1 MKNHRRSPI
10 LVKTKME
17 LGSLTGLKRSQN
29 PIVILKYGNNNHQS
43 TFLLLTKLST
53 GLKEVVTLLMTLEVS
68 TKTEKLPLINKE
80 KMMLVSVL
88 LITTILTKLV

>member
-1 MKNHRRSPI
+1 M
-10 LVKTKME
+10 L
-17 LGSLTGLKRSQN
+17 L
-29 PIVILKYGNNNHQS
+29 YGNNNLQLMLKK
-43 TFLLLTKLST
+43 LLN
-53 GLKEVVTLLMTLEVS
+53 GVKETATMLMTLEVS

>member
-1 MKNHRRSPI
+1 MMSLLQSPI
-10 LVKTKME
+10 EVKTKME
-17 LGSLTGLKRSQN
+17 LGSLTGLKLSQN
-29 PIVILKYGNNNHQS
+29 PIVILQYGDNNHQS
-43 TFLLLTKLST
+43 TCLLLTKLSSGST
-53 GLKEVVTLLMTLEVS
+53 EVVTLLMTLEVS

>member
-1 MKNHRRSPI
+1 MKNQWRSLI
-10 LVKTKME
+10 EVMSKMD
-17 LGSLTGLKRSQN
+17 LGSLHGLKLSQN
-29 PIVILKYGNNNHQS
+29 PIVILCYGNNNHQS
-43 TFLLLTKLST
+43 TCLLTILSSGST
-53 GLKEVVTLLMTLEVS
+53 EVVTLLMTLEVS

>member
-1 MKNHRRSPI
+1 MKNQWRSPI
-10 LVKTKME
+10 KVKTKIA
-17 LGSLTGLKRSQN
+17 LGSLHGLKLSQN
-29 PIVILKYGNNNHQS
+29 PIVILCYGNNNHQS
-43 TFLLLTKLST
+43 TCLLTILSSGST
-53 GLKEVVTLLMTLEVS
+53 EVVTLLMTLEVS